1 MTTNTPH
8 ERNLQPME
16 RLLLWRLAVSGGAW
30 LKDLKPTPD
39 TKHRSALKAAGLVAE
54 EKRKPDHGGPA
65 ATFLELTDAGWNW
78 LGTHATEPMTLNPR
92 ATTAPTLEAL
102 VLKLG
107 AYLKGKQECL
117 ADFLHPNDGAE
128 PSTDNA
134 APTLDTVAERVSE
147 AYRKLSGGRMAVR
160 VRLADLRDELPNVP
174 RDDLDRAIMN
184 LAAAGTAA
192 LYQLDNP
199 LEMEP
204 RDHESAVRTPAGDV
218 RHILYMGRPP
228 A

>member
-1 MTTNTPH
+1 MTKNTAH
-8 ERNLQPME
+8 DKNLQAME
-16 RLLLWRLAVSGGAW
+16 RLLLWRLALAGGAW

-39 TKHRSALKAAGLVAE
+39 TKHRSALKAAGLLTE
-54 EKRKPDHGGPA
+54 EKRKPPQGGPA

-107 AYLKGKQECL
+107 AYLEVKHELL
-117 ADFLHPNDGAE
+117 ADFLE
-128 PSTDNA
+128 PRQAARASTDVPA
-134 APTLDTVAERVSE
+134 LASVAGRVAS
-147 AYRKLSGGRMAVR
+147 AYRKLADGRQGVR
-160 VRLADLRDELPNVP
+160 IRLADLRDELSDVP

-184 LAAAGTAA
+184 LATDGTAV

-204 RDHESAVRTPAGDV
+204 RDHTAALRTPAGDV
-218 RHILYMGRPP
+218 RHILYMRREPR
-228 A
+228 